1 MKILVPLDGSK
12 LSETILGRVAQLA
25 EATDSEVILLSVVE
39 EPRIG
44 GTWLEALATVDETTG
59 EFGMA
64 GTSYLR
70 RAQLQSDAVTETRD
84 QAMERAIGTSE
95 EYLGQVAA
103 AFPSLKI
110 TTRAVHGDDPVT
122 EIMAVSQAED
132 IDLIAMST
140 RGHSGLGRWVYG
152 SNADKLLHST
162 SIPLLLL
169 RPGED
174 RDEPLEKKP
183 IDTLLV
189 PLDGSALAE
198 SSMPHVEALAK
209 SMGLK
214 ISLVQV
220 ITTPTMAYPATES
233 YAFDPQMAANLERAA
248 AGYLKERQTELEQK
262 GLQVETT
269 VKNGYPAAHII
280 DLAAESEGR
289 LIVMSTHG
297 RSGLG
302 RWIMGSVADRV
313 LRASFSPVLLIRPQ
327 E

>member
-1 MKILVPLDGSK
+1 MKILVPLDGSN
-12 LSETILGRVAQLA
+12 LSQTIMGRVAQIA
-25 EATDSEVILLSVVE
+25 EAMDAEVLLLTVVE

-59 EFGMA
+59 EFGMS
-64 GTSYLR
+64 GTTYLQ
-70 RAQLQSDAVTETRD
+70 RAQQRSDAVTETRD
-84 QAMERAIGTSE
+84 QALARTLSASERSLA
-95 EYLGQVAA
+95 QVAE
-103 AFPSLKI
+103 AFPSLRI
-110 TTRAVHGDDPVT
+110 TVKAVHGDDTVS
-122 EIMAVSQAED
+122 EILAVSQNESV
-132 IDLIAMST
+132 DLIAMST

-162 SIPLLLL
+162 STPMLLL

-174 RDEPLEKKP
+174 GETPLEGKP

-198 SSMPHVEALAK
+198 SALAHVEPLARA
-209 SMGLK
+209 MGVK

-220 ITTPTMAYPATES
+220 ITTPTMAYPAAEGYS
-233 YAFDPQMAANLERAA
+233 YDPQTTTNLERAA
-248 AGYLKERQTELEQK
+248 AGYLRERQAELEGK

-280 DLAAESEGR
+280 DLAAENEGS
-289 LIVMSTHG
+289 LIVMSSHG

-313 LRASFSPVLLIRPQ
+313 LRASHSPVLLIRPQ

>member
-25 EATDSEVILLSVVE
+25 EAMDAEVLLLTVVE
-39 EPRIG
+39 EPRVG
-44 GTWLEALATVDETTG
+44 GTWLEALASVDETTG

-70 RAQLQSDAVTETRD
+70 RAQAQAEAVMETRD
-84 QAMERAIGTSE
+84 QALSRSISAAEQSLA
-95 EYLGQVAA
+95 QVAS
-103 AFPSLKI
+103 AFPSLRI
-110 TTRAVHGDDPVT
+110 TTRAVNGDDIVS
-122 EIMAVSQAED
+122 EILAVSEAEGV
-132 IDLIAMST
+132 DLISMST

-162 SIPLLLL
+162 ATPLLLL

-174 RDEPLEKKP
+174 DETATEQKP

-198 SSMPHVEALAK
+198 SALPQVEALARAM
-209 SMGLK
+209 SVK

-220 ITTPTMAYPATES
+220 ITSPAMAYPATEA
-233 YAFDPQMAANLERAA
+233 YAFDPQLATNLERAA
-248 AGYLKERQTELEQK
+248 AGYLREKRTELEQK
-262 GLQVETT
+262 GFQVETT

-280 DLAAESEGR
+280 DLAAENEGC

-313 LRASFSPVLLIRPQ
+313 LRASFSPVLLLRPT

>member
-1 MKILVPLDGSK
+1 M
-12 LSETILGRVAQLA
+12 
-25 EATDSEVILLSVVE
+25 
-39 EPRIG
+39 
-44 GTWLEALATVDETTG
+44 
-59 EFGMA
+59 
-64 GTSYLR
+64 
-70 RAQLQSDAVTETRD
+70 
-84 QAMERAIGTSE
+84 
-95 EYLGQVAA
+95 
-103 AFPSLKI
+103 
-110 TTRAVHGDDPVT
+110 
-122 EIMAVSQAED
+122 
-132 IDLIAMST
+132 
-140 RGHSGLGRWVYG
+140 GRWVYG

-174 RDEPLEKKP
+174 RDEPLERKP

-198 SSMPHVEALAK
+198 SSMPHVEALAEA
-209 SMGLK
+209 MGLK

-220 ITTPTMAYPATES
+220 ITTPTMAYPATEP
-233 YAFDPQMAANLERAA
+233 YAFDPQMAANLEGAA
-248 AGYLKERQTELEQK
+248 AGYLKEKQTELEQK
-262 GLQVETT
+262 GFQVQTT

-313 LRASFSPVLLIRPQ
+313 LRASYSPVLLIRPQ